1 LTFAPAKSSR
11 FTQSIGGGK
20 SGHSAYRILK
30 DNWTKGM
37 EELIAFVSSF
47 AAKLFMYVVVRSL
60 FSSMEGAIFI
70 IACLLFVALLYVLR
84 SKQL

>member
-1 LTFAPAKSSR
+1 
-11 FTQSIGGGK
+11 
-20 SGHSAYRILK
+20 
-30 DNWTKGM
+30 M